1 MIRVNILA
9 LMKRLCPLVLT
20 LFLVFAS
27 QVSFSENIY
36 GLIPKEARNDGKL
49 GVVVMSLKTDQKIL
63 EYNPD
68 RLFIPASNQKV
79 ITSVSALSLLGTDYR
94 FKTEFYSGGGA
105 SNGVL
110 YGGLYIKG
118 YGEPSLTTEHLRLIA
133 EEFKRRGIREIKGGI
148 IVDDSY
154 FDGVRYG
161 KGWKEEWKG
170 DFYSPAISA
179 LTLNQNTFEIRV
191 YPSKPGRIPTVELEP
206 RGTNINIINKATTS
220 YRKGGITAK
229 WYEEGKTIVL
239 RGNISPRTSL
249 YSIKTTVGNPALYT
263 GSVFKRT
270 LEEAGIK
277 VSGLVATGEVPN
289 WASAFYTHFSDPL
302 YLIVTEYNKN
312 SINIIGENLIKTL
325 GAEFKKAPGSWEK
338 GAQVISEFLRKT
350 VGVKDPFTIVDGS
363 GLSPLNQVSPKV
375 ITEILRYAYKNRFI
389 APHFLTSL
397 PIAGV
402 DGTLKHR
409 FSTSEVRGRILAK
422 TGYLNNVRALS
433 GYVFTKGG
441 DVLVFSILANG
452 LGWKAKE
459 FQNDLLSQLV
469 ECCGANGFKGN

>member
-1 MIRVNILA
+1 MRVNIFA
-9 LMKRLCPLVLT
+9 LMKRLYPLL
-20 LFLVFAS
+20 LILVFAFAG
-27 QVSFSENIY
+27 QVGFSENVY
-36 GLIPKEARNDGKL
+36 DLIPKEARNDGKL
-49 GVVVMSLKTDQKIL
+49 GVVVKSLKTDQKIF

-68 RLFIPASNQKV
+68 KLFVPASNQKV

-94 FKTEFYSGGGA
+94 FKTEFYSGGGV

-118 YGEPSLTTEHLRLIA
+118 YGDPSLTTEHLGLIA
-133 EEFKRRGIREIKGGI
+133 QEFKKRGIKEIKGGI
-148 IVDDSY
+148 MVDDSY

-179 LTLNQNTFEIRV
+179 LTLNQNTFEIKV

-206 RGTNINIINKATTS
+206 SGTNINIINKAVTS

-229 WYEEGKTIVL
+229 WYEEGKTIML
-239 RGNISPRTSL
+239 RGSISPRASS

-263 GSVFKRT
+263 GSVFKKAM
-270 LEEAGIK
+270 EDAGIK
-277 VSGLVATGEVPN
+277 VRGLVVRSEVPY
-289 WASAFYTHFSDPL
+289 WARVFYTHYSDPL

-312 SINIIGENLIKTL
+312 SVNIIGENLIKTL
-325 GAEFKKAPGSWEK
+325 GAEFKTAPGSWEK

-350 VGVKDPFTIVDGS
+350 VGVKDSFIIVDGS

-375 ITEILRYAYKNRFI
+375 ITEILRYAYKNQLI
-389 APHFLTSL
+389 GPHFLTSL

-433 GYVFTKGG
+433 GYVFTKSG

-459 FQNDLLSQLV
+459 FQNNLLSQLV
-469 ECCGANGFKGN
+469 ECCGTNGFKSN